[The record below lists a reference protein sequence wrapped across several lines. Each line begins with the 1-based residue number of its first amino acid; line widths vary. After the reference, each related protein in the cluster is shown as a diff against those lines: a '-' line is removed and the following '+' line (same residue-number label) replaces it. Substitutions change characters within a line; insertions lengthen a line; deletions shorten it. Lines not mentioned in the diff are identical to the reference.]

1 MKKHVSVAGIL
12 KYNNKILI
20 VRRSNEEEIF
30 PGYYEFPGGSIE
42 IRETPEEALIREYKE
57 EVNLDIKIIDII
69 RVFSYT
75 FKDREIIELVY
86 TVSLDDDPKNAR
98 LSNEHDDMQWIAKEE
113 IGKYKLSEEILKS
126 IRKIS

>member
-1 MKKHVSVAGIL
+1 MKKHISVAGIL
-12 KYNNKILI
+12 KHNNKILI

-42 IRETPEEALIREYKE
+42 IGETPEEALKREYME
-57 EVNLDIKIIDII
+57 EVNLKIKIIDIL

-75 FKDREIIELVY
+75 FKDKEIIELVY

-98 LSNEHDDMQWIAKEE
+98 LSNEHDDLQWITKEE
-113 IGKYKLSEEILKS
+113 IEKYDLSEEILKS
-126 IRKIS
+126 IKKNS